1 MKLTET
7 RKAFL
12 EAAIEKYGSETVIK
26 RSDIESLVESNEFGF
41 PYWFTWIAA
50 GGIWDKDLKRGEYR
64 LPETSTPK
72 SFPREKFED
81 FETGDPIGGSA
92 LTPNVT
98 VKTVSTEISTSN
110 EEAVEESIVA
120 YHNPTENLVPSKD
133 PLYVP
138 FGHFN
143 DIYSIIKSG
152 MYYPAF
158 ITGLSGNGKTFMVEQ
173 ACAKAKREFFRVNIT
188 VETDEDDLL
197 GHYALIDGNTVW
209 QDGPVV
215 KAMERGAILLLDE
228 IDLASSK
235 IMCLQPVL
243 EGKGVFLKKVNRFVS
258 PSKGFNVLAT
268 ANTKGKGSEDG
279 RFIGTNILNE
289 AFLERFPITVEQE
302 YPTVSV
308 ERKILDKVFVSL
320 DVDCGDFSERLV
332 TWADII
338 RKTFFEGGIDEII
351 ATRRLVHIANAFA
364 IFGDRKKAI
373 EMCIARF
380 DEDTKTSFIDL
391 YSKVDAE
398 VSEAMA
404 KEAAGEGNLMTP
416 DTSLEDKTSDS
427 EDLTPF

>member
-1 MKLTET
+1 MNLSPAKKRFVDLASAKYGKGAVMT
-7 RKAFL
+7 RNEVKAFVK
-12 EAAIEKYGSETVIK
+12 EADLGWVSWFVRAPYRVGTGKFKLPVNGDMIAPVKPKKLKVPVMKNSE
-26 RSDIESLVESNEFGF
+26 
-41 PYWFTWIAA
+41 
-50 GGIWDKDLKRGEYR
+50 
-64 LPETSTPK
+64 
-72 SFPREKFED
+72 
-81 FETGDPIGGSA
+81 IG
-92 LTPNVT
+92 
-98 VKTVSTEISTSN
+98 
-110 EEAVEESIVA
+110 EESVVA
-120 YHNPTENLVPSKD
+120 YHNPTENLVPDKD

-138 FGHFN
+138 FGNFN
-143 DIYSIIKSG
+143 DVYSIIKSG
-152 MYYPAF
+152 RYYPAF

-173 ACAKAKREFFRVNIT
+173 ACAKAKREYFRVNIT

-258 PSKGFNVLAT
+258 PSVGFNVLAT

-302 YPTVSV
+302 YPSMSV
-308 ERKILDKVFVSL
+308 ERKILDKVFASL
-320 DVDCGDFSERLV
+320 DITEYGDFAEKLV

-338 RKTFFEGGIDEII
+338 RKTFYEGGIDEII
-351 ATRRLVHIANAFA
+351 ATRRLVHIVNAYA

-380 DEDTKTSFIDL
+380 DDDTKTSFLDL
-391 YSKVDAE
+391 YSKC
-398 VSEAMA
+398 
-404 KEAAGEGNLMTP
+404 
-416 DTSLEDKTSDS
+416 DS
-427 EDLTPF
+427 EVVVTDEESTETVEETSTEETEDNLNPF

>member
-1 MKLTET
+1 MSLSPAKQKFVDL
-7 RKAFL
+7 
-12 EAAIEKYGSETVIK
+12 AAAKYGEGATLAMSDVTSIREEHGLGWPSWFVRPPYRVGRGMFKLPVEGESITPIISKPIVNESVVEET
-26 RSDIESLVESNEFGF
+26 
-41 PYWFTWIAA
+41 
-50 GGIWDKDLKRGEYR
+50 
-64 LPETSTPK
+64 
-72 SFPREKFED
+72 
-81 FETGDPIGGSA
+81 
-92 LTPNVT
+92 
-98 VKTVSTEISTSN
+98 
-110 EEAVEESIVA
+110 EAVMA
-120 YHNPTENLVPSKD
+120 YHNPTESLVPSKD

-143 DIYSIIKSG
+143 DIYSIVKSG
-152 MYYPAF
+152 LYYPAF
-158 ITGLSGNGKTFMVEQ
+158 VTGLSGNGKTFMIEQ

-215 KAMERGAILLLDE
+215 KAMERGAVLLLDE

-243 EGKGVFLKKVNRFVS
+243 EGNGVFLKKVNRFVA
-258 PSKGFNVLAT
+258 PSKGFTVLAT

-302 YPTVSV
+302 YPAMSV
-308 ERKILDKVFVSL
+308 ERKILDKVFASL
-320 DVDCGDFSERLV
+320 DVDAGDFSERLV

-338 RKTFFEGGIDEII
+338 RKTFYEGGIDEII
-351 ATRRLVHIANAFA
+351 ATRRLVHIANAYA

-373 EMCIARF
+373 ELCIARF
-380 DEDTKTSFIDL
+380 DEDTKTSFLDL
-391 YSKVDAE
+391 YSKVDEE
-398 VSEAMA
+398 VSNAMA
-404 KEAAGEGNLMTP
+404 DEAGVESETK
-416 DTSLEDKTSDS
+416 SE

>member
-1 MKLTET
+1 MSLSPAKKRFVDLASAEYGEGAVLSKLDVKNV
-7 RKAFL
+7 R
-12 EAAIEKYGSETVIK
+12 EKNNLGWPSWFVRSPYRIGKGEFKLPVEGETVTPVK
-26 RSDIESLVESNEFGF
+26 PLKMKVPAVKKVEE
-41 PYWFTWIAA
+41 
-50 GGIWDKDLKRGEYR
+50 
-64 LPETSTPK
+64 
-72 SFPREKFED
+72 
-81 FETGDPIGGSA
+81 
-92 LTPNVT
+92 
-98 VKTVSTEISTSN
+98 
-110 EEAVEESIVA
+110 VEESIVA

-138 FGHFN
+138 FGNYN
-143 DIYSIIKSG
+143 DVYSIIKSG

-258 PSKGFNVLAT
+258 PSVGFNVLAT

-289 AFLERFPITVEQE
+289 AFLERFPITVEQD
-302 YPTVSV
+302 YPSMAI
-308 ERKILDKVFVSL
+308 ERKILDKVFTSL
-320 DVDCGDFSERLV
+320 DISDFGDFPEKLV

-338 RKTFFEGGIDEII
+338 RKTFYEGGIDEII
-351 ATRRLVHIANAFA
+351 ATRRLVHIANAYA

-373 EMCIARF
+373 EMCINRF
-380 DEDTKTSFIDL
+380 DEDTKTSFLDL
-391 YSKVDAE
+391 YSKC
-398 VSEAMA
+398 
-404 KEAAGEGNLMTP
+404 
-416 DTSLEDKTSDS
+416 DS
-427 EDLTPF
+427 EVVIEDESAETVEETSTEESEDNLNPF

>member
-1 MKLTET
+1 MNLSPAKKRFVDLASAKYGEGAVMT
-7 RKAFL
+7 RDEVKAFVK
-12 EAAIEKYGSETVIK
+12 EADLGWVSWFVRAPYRVGTGKFKLPVNGDMIAPVKPKKLKVPVMKNSEI
-26 RSDIESLVESNEFGF
+26 D
-41 PYWFTWIAA
+41 
-50 GGIWDKDLKRGEYR
+50 
-64 LPETSTPK
+64 
-72 SFPREKFED
+72 
-81 FETGDPIGGSA
+81 
-92 LTPNVT
+92 
-98 VKTVSTEISTSN
+98 
-110 EEAVEESIVA
+110 EESVVA
-120 YHNPTENLVPSKD
+120 CDNPTENLVPDKD

-138 FGHFN
+138 FGNFN
-143 DIYSIIKSG
+143 DVYSIIKSG
-152 MYYPAF
+152 RYYPAF

-243 EGKGVFLKKVNRFVS
+243 EGKGVYLKKVNRFVS
-258 PSKGFNVLAT
+258 PSVGFNVLAT

-302 YPTVSV
+302 YPSMSV
-308 ERKILDKVFVSL
+308 ERKILDKVFASL
-320 DVDCGDFSERLV
+320 DISEYGDFAEKLV

-338 RKTFFEGGIDEII
+338 RKTFYEGGIDEII
-351 ATRRLVHIANAFA
+351 ATRRLVHIANAYA

-380 DEDTKTSFIDL
+380 DDDTKTSFLDL
-391 YSKVDAE
+391 YSKC
-398 VSEAMA
+398 
-404 KEAAGEGNLMTP
+404 
-416 DTSLEDKTSDS
+416 DS
-427 EDLTPF
+427 EVVVTEESTETVEETSTEETEENLNPF

>member
-1 MKLTET
+1 MNLSPAKKRFVDLASAKYGEGAVMT
-7 RKAFL
+7 REEVKAFVK
-12 EAAIEKYGSETVIK
+12 EADLGWVSWFVRAPYRVGTGKFKLPVNGDMIAPVKPKKIKVPVMKNSEV
-26 RSDIESLVESNEFGF
+26 G
-41 PYWFTWIAA
+41 
-50 GGIWDKDLKRGEYR
+50 
-64 LPETSTPK
+64 
-72 SFPREKFED
+72 
-81 FETGDPIGGSA
+81 
-92 LTPNVT
+92 
-98 VKTVSTEISTSN
+98 
-110 EEAVEESIVA
+110 EESVVA
-120 YHNPTENLVPSKD
+120 YHNPTENLVPDKD

-138 FGHFN
+138 FGNFN
-143 DIYSIIKSG
+143 DVYSIIKSG
-152 MYYPAF
+152 RYYPAF

-173 ACAKAKREFFRVNIT
+173 ACAKAKREYFRVNIT
-188 VETDEDDLL
+188 VETDEDDFL

-258 PSKGFNVLAT
+258 PSVGFNVLAT

-302 YPTVSV
+302 YPSMSV
-308 ERKILDKVFVSL
+308 ERKILDKVFASL
-320 DVDCGDFSERLV
+320 DITEYGDFSEKLV

-338 RKTFFEGGIDEII
+338 RKTFYEGGIDEII
-351 ATRRLVHIANAFA
+351 ATRRLVHIVNAYA

-380 DEDTKTSFIDL
+380 DDDTKTSFLDL
-391 YSKVDAE
+391 YSKC
-398 VSEAMA
+398 
-404 KEAAGEGNLMTP
+404 
-416 DTSLEDKTSDS
+416 DS
-427 EDLTPF
+427 EVVVTDEESTETVEETSTEENEDNLNPF

>member
-1 MKLTET
+1 MIMNLSPAKKKFVDLASTEYGVGAILTKDKVTTFAEKSGICCPTWFVRAPYRVGTGKFKLPVAGDVITPVKPKKVKVPVMK
-7 RKAFL
+7 K
-12 EAAIEKYGSETVIK
+12 IEKTEETV
-26 RSDIESLVESNEFGF
+26 
-41 PYWFTWIAA
+41 
-50 GGIWDKDLKRGEYR
+50 
-64 LPETSTPK
+64 
-72 SFPREKFED
+72 
-81 FETGDPIGGSA
+81 
-92 LTPNVT
+92 
-98 VKTVSTEISTSN
+98 
-110 EEAVEESIVA
+110 VA
-120 YHNPTENLVPSKD
+120 YHNPTENLVPEKD

-138 FGHFN
+138 FGNFN
-143 DIYSIIKSG
+143 DVFSIIKSG
-152 MYYPAF
+152 RYYPAF

-173 ACAKAKREFFRVNIT
+173 ACAKAKREYFRVNIT

-243 EGKGVFLKKVNRFVS
+243 EGKGVYLKKVNRFVS
-258 PSKGFNVLAT
+258 PSVGFNVLAT

-302 YPTVSV
+302 YPSMSV
-308 ERKILDKVFVSL
+308 ERKILDKVFASL
-320 DVDCGDFSERLV
+320 DIEAGDFAEKLV

-338 RKTFFEGGIDEII
+338 RKTFYEGGIDEII
-351 ATRRLVHIANAFA
+351 ATRRLVHIVNAYA

-380 DEDTKTSFIDL
+380 DDDTKTSFLDL
-391 YSKVDAE
+391 YSKC
-398 VSEAMA
+398 
-404 KEAAGEGNLMTP
+404 
-416 DTSLEDKTSDS
+416 DS
-427 EDLTPF
+427 EVVMDEESTETVEETSTEETEDNLNPF

>member
-1 MKLTET
+1 MNLSPAKKRFVDLASAKYGEGAVMT
-7 RKAFL
+7 REEVKAFVK
-12 EAAIEKYGSETVIK
+12 EADLGWVSWFVRAPYRVGTGKFKLPVNGDMIAPVKPKKLKVPVMKNSE
-26 RSDIESLVESNEFGF
+26 
-41 PYWFTWIAA
+41 
-50 GGIWDKDLKRGEYR
+50 
-64 LPETSTPK
+64 
-72 SFPREKFED
+72 
-81 FETGDPIGGSA
+81 IG
-92 LTPNVT
+92 
-98 VKTVSTEISTSN
+98 
-110 EEAVEESIVA
+110 EESVVA
-120 YHNPTENLVPSKD
+120 YHNPTENLVPDKD

-138 FGHFN
+138 FGNFN
-143 DIYSIIKSG
+143 DVYSIIKSG
-152 MYYPAF
+152 RYYPAF

-173 ACAKAKREFFRVNIT
+173 ACAKAKREYFRVNIT

-258 PSKGFNVLAT
+258 PSVGFNVLAT

-302 YPTVSV
+302 YPSMSV
-308 ERKILDKVFVSL
+308 ERKILDKVFASL
-320 DVDCGDFSERLV
+320 DITEYGDFSEKLV

-338 RKTFFEGGIDEII
+338 RKTFYEGGIDEII
-351 ATRRLVHIANAFA
+351 ATRRLVHIVNAYA

-380 DEDTKTSFIDL
+380 DDDTKTSFLDL
-391 YSKVDAE
+391 YSKC
-398 VSEAMA
+398 
-404 KEAAGEGNLMTP
+404 
-416 DTSLEDKTSDS
+416 DS
-427 EDLTPF
+427 EVVVTDEESTETVEETSTEETEDNLNPF

>member
-1 MKLTET
+1 MNLSPAKKRFVDLASAKYGEGAVMT
-7 RKAFL
+7 REEVKAFVK
-12 EAAIEKYGSETVIK
+12 EADLGWVSWFVRAPYRVGTGKFKLPVDGDMITPVKPKKLKLPVMKKIEV
-26 RSDIESLVESNEFGF
+26 D
-41 PYWFTWIAA
+41 
-50 GGIWDKDLKRGEYR
+50 
-64 LPETSTPK
+64 
-72 SFPREKFED
+72 
-81 FETGDPIGGSA
+81 
-92 LTPNVT
+92 
-98 VKTVSTEISTSN
+98 
-110 EEAVEESIVA
+110 EESVVA
-120 YHNPTENLVPSKD
+120 YHNHPENLIPEKD

-138 FGHFN
+138 FGNFN
-143 DIYSIIKSG
+143 DVYTIIKSG
-152 MYYPAF
+152 RYYPAF

-258 PSKGFNVLAT
+258 PSVGFNVLAT

-302 YPTVSV
+302 YPSMSV
-308 ERKILDKVFVSL
+308 ERKILDKVFASL
-320 DVDCGDFSERLV
+320 DITAYGDFAEKLV

-338 RKTFFEGGIDEII
+338 RKTFYEGGIDEII
-351 ATRRLVHIANAFA
+351 ATRRLVHIVNAYG
-364 IFGDRKKAI
+364 IFGDRKKAL

-380 DEDTKTSFIDL
+380 DEDTKTSFLDL
-391 YSKVDAE
+391 YSKC
-398 VSEAMA
+398 
-404 KEAAGEGNLMTP
+404 
-416 DTSLEDKTSDS
+416 DS
-427 EDLTPF
+427 EVVVTEESTETVEETSTEETEDNLNPF

>member
-1 MKLTET
+1 MNLSPAKKRFVDLASAKYGKGAVMT
-7 RKAFL
+7 RNEVKAFVKEADLGWVSWFVRAPYRVGTGKFKLPVDGDMITPL
-12 EAAIEKYGSETVIK
+12 EPKKLKVPVMK
-26 RSDIESLVESNEFGF
+26 KVEV
-41 PYWFTWIAA
+41 
-50 GGIWDKDLKRGEYR
+50 D
-64 LPETSTPK
+64 
-72 SFPREKFED
+72 
-81 FETGDPIGGSA
+81 
-92 LTPNVT
+92 
-98 VKTVSTEISTSN
+98 
-110 EEAVEESIVA
+110 EESVVA
-120 YHNPTENLVPSKD
+120 YHNPPEKLVPEKD

-138 FGHFN
+138 FGNFN
-143 DIYSIIKSG
+143 DVYSIIKSG
-152 MYYPAF
+152 RYYPAF

-258 PSKGFNVLAT
+258 PSVGFNVLAT

-302 YPTVSV
+302 YPSMSV
-308 ERKILDKVFVSL
+308 ERKILDKVFASL
-320 DVDCGDFSERLV
+320 DITEYGDFSEKLV

-338 RKTFFEGGIDEII
+338 RKTFYEGGIDEII
-351 ATRRLVHIANAFA
+351 ATRRLVHIVNAYA

-380 DEDTKTSFIDL
+380 DDDTKTSFLDL
-391 YSKVDAE
+391 YSKCDSE
-398 VSEAMA
+398 VVVTDEESTETV
-404 KEAAGEGNLMTP
+404 E
-416 DTSLEDKTSDS
+416 KTSAEET
-427 EDLTPF
+427 EDNLNPF

>member
-1 MKLTET
+1 MSLSPAKKRFVDLASAEYGEGAVLSKSDVKNVREKNNLGWPSWFVRSPYRIGKGEFKLPVE
-7 RKAFL
+7 
-12 EAAIEKYGSETVIK
+12 GETVTPVK
-26 RSDIESLVESNEFGF
+26 PLKMKVPAVKKVEE
-41 PYWFTWIAA
+41 
-50 GGIWDKDLKRGEYR
+50 
-64 LPETSTPK
+64 
-72 SFPREKFED
+72 
-81 FETGDPIGGSA
+81 
-92 LTPNVT
+92 
-98 VKTVSTEISTSN
+98 
-110 EEAVEESIVA
+110 VEESIVA

-138 FGHFN
+138 FGNYN
-143 DIYSIIKSG
+143 DVYSIIKSG
-152 MYYPAF
+152 RYYPAF
-158 ITGLSGNGKTFMVEQ
+158 VTGLSGNGKTFMIEQ

-243 EGKGVFLKKVNRFVS
+243 EGKGVFLKKVNRFVT
-258 PSKGFNVLAT
+258 PSIGFNVLAT

-302 YPTVSV
+302 YPSISV
-308 ERKILDKVFVSL
+308 EKKILDKIFKSL
-320 DVDCGDFSERLV
+320 DIESGDFSEKLV

-338 RKTFFEGGIDEII
+338 RKTFYEGGIDEII
-351 ATRRLVHIANAFA
+351 ATRRLVHIANAYA

-373 EMCIARF
+373 QMCINRCE
-380 DEDTKTSFIDL
+380 EDTKTSFLDL
-391 YSKVDAE
+391 YSKVDSEVVIEDESAE
-398 VSEAMA
+398 KTEKVEEV
-404 KEAAGEGNLMTP
+404 KE
-416 DTSLEDKTSDS
+416 DH
-427 EDLTPF
+427 TPF

>member
-1 MKLTET
+1 MIMNLSPAK
-7 RKAFL
+7 KKF
-12 EAAIEKYGSETVIK
+12 V
-26 RSDIESLVESNEFGF
+26 
-41 PYWFTWIAA
+41 
-50 GGIWDKDLKRGEYR
+50 DL
-64 LPETSTPK
+64 
-72 SFPREKFED
+72 
-81 FETGDPIGGSA
+81 A
-92 LTPNVT
+92 
-98 VKTVSTEISTSN
+98 STEYGVGAILTKDKVTTFAEKSGICCPTWFVRAPYRVGTGKFKLPVDGDVITPVKPKKVKLPVMKNS
-110 EEAVEESIVA
+110 EVGEESVVA
-120 YHNPTENLVPSKD
+120 YHNPTENLVPEKD

-138 FGHFN
+138 FGNFN
-143 DIYSIIKSG
+143 DVFSIIKSG
-152 MYYPAF
+152 RYYPAF

-173 ACAKAKREFFRVNIT
+173 ACAKAKREYFRVNIT

-243 EGKGVFLKKVNRFVS
+243 EGKGVYLKKVNRFVS
-258 PSKGFNVLAT
+258 PSVGFNVLAT

-302 YPTVSV
+302 YPSMSV
-308 ERKILDKVFVSL
+308 ERKILDKVFDSL
-320 DVDCGDFSERLV
+320 DITEYGDFAEKLV

-338 RKTFFEGGIDEII
+338 RKTFYEGGIDEII
-351 ATRRLVHIANAFA
+351 ATRRLVHIVNAYG

-380 DEDTKTSFIDL
+380 DEDTKTSFLDL
-391 YSKVDAE
+391 YSKCDSE
-398 VSEAMA
+398 VVITEESTETV
-404 KEAAGEGNLMTP
+404 E
-416 DTSLEDKTSDS
+416 KTSAEETKDDS
-427 EDLTPF
+427 FLN

>member
-1 MKLTET
+1 MNLSPAKKRFVDLASAKYGEGAVMT
-7 RKAFL
+7 RDEVKAFVK
-12 EAAIEKYGSETVIK
+12 EADLGWVSWFVRAPYRVGTGKFKLPVNGDMITPVKPKKVKLPVMKKIEV
-26 RSDIESLVESNEFGF
+26 D
-41 PYWFTWIAA
+41 
-50 GGIWDKDLKRGEYR
+50 
-64 LPETSTPK
+64 
-72 SFPREKFED
+72 
-81 FETGDPIGGSA
+81 
-92 LTPNVT
+92 
-98 VKTVSTEISTSN
+98 
-110 EEAVEESIVA
+110 EESVVA
-120 YHNPTENLVPSKD
+120 YHNPPENLIPEKD

-138 FGHFN
+138 FGNFN
-143 DIYSIIKSG
+143 DVYTIIKSG
-152 MYYPAF
+152 RYYPVF

-173 ACAKAKREFFRVNIT
+173 ACAKAKREYFRVNIT

-243 EGKGVFLKKVNRFVS
+243 EGKGVYLKKVNRFVS
-258 PSKGFNVLAT
+258 PSVGFNVLAT

-302 YPTVSV
+302 YPSMSV
-308 ERKILDKVFVSL
+308 ERKILDKVFASL
-320 DVDCGDFSERLV
+320 DITEYGDFAEKLV

-338 RKTFFEGGIDEII
+338 RKTFYEGGIDEII
-351 ATRRLVHIANAFA
+351 ATRRLVHIVNAYA

-380 DEDTKTSFIDL
+380 DEDTKTSFLDL
-391 YSKVDAE
+391 YSKC
-398 VSEAMA
+398 
-404 KEAAGEGNLMTP
+404 
-416 DTSLEDKTSDS
+416 DS
-427 EDLTPF
+427 EVVVTEESTETVEETSTEETEDNLNPF

>member
-1 MKLTET
+1 MNLSPAKKRFVDL
-7 RKAFL
+7 AS
-12 EAAIEKYGSETVIK
+12 AKYGEGAVMTRNEVTAFVKEADLGWVSWFVRAPYRVGTGKFKLPVNGDMITPVK
-26 RSDIESLVESNEFGF
+26 PKKVKLPVMKKIEV
-41 PYWFTWIAA
+41 
-50 GGIWDKDLKRGEYR
+50 D
-64 LPETSTPK
+64 
-72 SFPREKFED
+72 
-81 FETGDPIGGSA
+81 
-92 LTPNVT
+92 
-98 VKTVSTEISTSN
+98 
-110 EEAVEESIVA
+110 EESVVA
-120 YHNPTENLVPSKD
+120 YHNPPENLIPEKD

-138 FGHFN
+138 FGNFN
-143 DIYSIIKSG
+143 DVYTIIKSG
-152 MYYPAF
+152 RYYPAF

-173 ACAKAKREFFRVNIT
+173 ACAKAKREYFRVNIT

-243 EGKGVFLKKVNRFVS
+243 EGKGVYLKKVNRFVS
-258 PSKGFNVLAT
+258 PSVGFNVLAT

-302 YPTVSV
+302 YPSMSV
-308 ERKILDKVFVSL
+308 ERKILDKVFASL
-320 DVDCGDFSERLV
+320 DITEYGDFSEKLV

-338 RKTFFEGGIDEII
+338 RKTFYEGGIDEII
-351 ATRRLVHIANAFA
+351 ATRRLVHIVNAYA

-380 DEDTKTSFIDL
+380 DDDTKTSFLDL
-391 YSKVDAE
+391 YSKC
-398 VSEAMA
+398 
-404 KEAAGEGNLMTP
+404 
-416 DTSLEDKTSDS
+416 DS
-427 EDLTPF
+427 EVVVTEESTETVEEAPKDEASEYM

>member
-1 MKLTET
+1 MNLSPAKKRFVDLASAKYGEGAVMT
-7 RKAFL
+7 REEVKAFVK
-12 EAAIEKYGSETVIK
+12 EADLGWVSWFVRAPYRVGTGKFKLPVNGDMITPVKPKKVKLPVMKKIEV
-26 RSDIESLVESNEFGF
+26 D
-41 PYWFTWIAA
+41 
-50 GGIWDKDLKRGEYR
+50 
-64 LPETSTPK
+64 
-72 SFPREKFED
+72 
-81 FETGDPIGGSA
+81 
-92 LTPNVT
+92 
-98 VKTVSTEISTSN
+98 
-110 EEAVEESIVA
+110 EESVVA
-120 YHNPTENLVPSKD
+120 YHNPPENLIPEKD

-138 FGHFN
+138 FGNFN
-143 DIYSIIKSG
+143 DVYTIIKSG
-152 MYYPAF
+152 RYYPAF

-173 ACAKAKREFFRVNIT
+173 ACAKAKREYFRVNIT

-243 EGKGVFLKKVNRFVS
+243 EGKGVYLKKVNRFVS
-258 PSKGFNVLAT
+258 PSVGFNVLAT

-302 YPTVSV
+302 YPSMSV
-308 ERKILDKVFVSL
+308 ERKILDKVFASL
-320 DVDCGDFSERLV
+320 DITEYGDFAEKLV

-338 RKTFFEGGIDEII
+338 RKTFYEGGIDEII
-351 ATRRLVHIANAFA
+351 ATRRLVHIVNAYA

-380 DEDTKTSFIDL
+380 DDDTKTSFLDL
-391 YSKVDAE
+391 YSKC
-398 VSEAMA
+398 
-404 KEAAGEGNLMTP
+404 
-416 DTSLEDKTSDS
+416 DS
-427 EDLTPF
+427 EVVVTEESTETVEETSTEETEDNLNPF

>member
-1 MKLTET
+1 MSLSPAKQKFVDL
-7 RKAFL
+7 
-12 EAAIEKYGSETVIK
+12 AAAKYGEGAVLEMAHVTRVREENNLGWPSWFV
-26 RSDIESLVESNEFGF
+26 RSPYRVGRGQFKLPVEGESITPIISKPKVEK
-41 PYWFTWIAA
+41 PM
-50 GGIWDKDLKRGEYR
+50 
-64 LPETSTPK
+64 
-72 SFPREKFED
+72 
-81 FETGDPIGGSA
+81 
-92 LTPNVT
+92 
-98 VKTVSTEISTSN
+98 
-110 EEAVEESIVA
+110 VEETAVVA
-120 YHNPTENLVPSKD
+120 YHNPTESLVPSKD

-143 DIYSIIKSG
+143 DIYSIVKSG

-158 ITGLSGNGKTFMVEQ
+158 VTGLSGNGKTFMIEQ

-215 KAMERGAILLLDE
+215 KAMERGAVLLLDE

-243 EGKGVFLKKVNRFVS
+243 EGNGVFLKKVNRFVA
-258 PSKGFNVLAT
+258 PSKGFTVLAT

-302 YPTVSV
+302 YPSMSV
-308 ERKILDKVFVSL
+308 ERKILDKVFASL
-320 DVDCGDFSERLV
+320 DVEAGDFSERLV

-338 RKTFFEGGIDEII
+338 RKTFYEGGIDEII
-351 ATRRLVHIANAFA
+351 ATRRLVHIANAYA

-373 EMCIARF
+373 ELCIARF
-380 DEDTKTSFIDL
+380 DEDTKTSFLDL
-391 YSKVDAE
+391 YSKVDEE
-398 VSEAMA
+398 VSNVMADEAGV
-404 KEAAGEGNLMTP
+404 EGET
-416 DTSLEDKTSDS
+416 KSDDA

>member
-1 MKLTET
+1 MNLSPAKKRFVDLASAKYGEGAVMT
-7 RKAFL
+7 REEVKAFVK
-12 EAAIEKYGSETVIK
+12 EADLGWVSWFVRAPYRVGTGKFKLPVNGDMIAPVKPKKLKVPVMKNSEV
-26 RSDIESLVESNEFGF
+26 G
-41 PYWFTWIAA
+41 
-50 GGIWDKDLKRGEYR
+50 
-64 LPETSTPK
+64 
-72 SFPREKFED
+72 
-81 FETGDPIGGSA
+81 
-92 LTPNVT
+92 
-98 VKTVSTEISTSN
+98 
-110 EEAVEESIVA
+110 EESVVA
-120 YHNPTENLVPSKD
+120 YHNPTENLVPDKD

-138 FGHFN
+138 FGNFN
-143 DIYSIIKSG
+143 DVYTIIKSG
-152 MYYPAF
+152 RYYPAF

-173 ACAKAKREFFRVNIT
+173 ACAKAKREYFRVNIT

-258 PSKGFNVLAT
+258 PSVGFNVLAT

-302 YPTVSV
+302 YPSMSV
-308 ERKILDKVFVSL
+308 ERKILDKVFASL
-320 DVDCGDFSERLV
+320 DITEYGDFSEKLV

-338 RKTFFEGGIDEII
+338 RKTFYEGGIDEII
-351 ATRRLVHIANAFA
+351 ATRRLVHIVNAYA

-380 DEDTKTSFIDL
+380 DDDTKTSFLDL
-391 YSKVDAE
+391 YSKC
-398 VSEAMA
+398 
-404 KEAAGEGNLMTP
+404 
-416 DTSLEDKTSDS
+416 DS
-427 EDLTPF
+427 EVVVTEESTETVEEAPKDESSEYM

>member
-1 MKLTET
+1 MRLIMMNLSPAKKRFVELASATYGDGAVITRDEVKALVKDHGLGWVSWFVRAPYRVGTGKFKLPVAGETITPVKPKKVKVPVMK
-7 RKAFL
+7 K
-12 EAAIEKYGSETVIK
+12 SE
-26 RSDIESLVESNEFGF
+26 
-41 PYWFTWIAA
+41 
-50 GGIWDKDLKRGEYR
+50 
-64 LPETSTPK
+64 
-72 SFPREKFED
+72 
-81 FETGDPIGGSA
+81 IG
-92 LTPNVT
+92 
-98 VKTVSTEISTSN
+98 
-110 EEAVEESIVA
+110 EESVVA
-120 YHNPTENLVPSKD
+120 YHNPTENLVPDKD

-138 FGHFN
+138 FGNYN
-143 DIYSIIKSG
+143 DVYSIIKSG
-152 MYYPAF
+152 RYYPAF

-258 PSKGFNVLAT
+258 PSVGFNVLAT

-302 YPTVSV
+302 YPSMAI
-308 ERKILDKVFVSL
+308 ERKILDKVFTSL
-320 DVDCGDFSERLV
+320 DIEAGDFSEKLV

-338 RKTFFEGGIDEII
+338 RKTFYEGGIDEIV
-351 ATRRLVHIANAFA
+351 ATRRLVHIVNAYA

-373 EMCIARF
+373 EMCINRF
-380 DEDTKTSFIDL
+380 DEDTKTSFLDL
-391 YSKVDAE
+391 YSKC
-398 VSEAMA
+398 
-404 KEAAGEGNLMTP
+404 
-416 DTSLEDKTSDS
+416 DS
-427 EDLTPF
+427 EVVVEEESTETVEETSTDTEENLNPF

>member
-1 MKLTET
+1 MSLSPAKKRFVDLASAKYGEGAVMT
-7 RKAFL
+7 RDEVKAFVK
-12 EAAIEKYGSETVIK
+12 EADLGWVSWFVRAPYRVGTGKFKLPVAGETITPVKPKKVKVPVMKKSE
-26 RSDIESLVESNEFGF
+26 
-41 PYWFTWIAA
+41 
-50 GGIWDKDLKRGEYR
+50 
-64 LPETSTPK
+64 
-72 SFPREKFED
+72 
-81 FETGDPIGGSA
+81 IG
-92 LTPNVT
+92 
-98 VKTVSTEISTSN
+98 
-110 EEAVEESIVA
+110 EESVVA
-120 YHNPTENLVPSKD
+120 YHNPTENLVPDKD

-138 FGHFN
+138 FGNYN
-143 DIYSIIKSG
+143 DVYSIIKSG

-258 PSKGFNVLAT
+258 PSVGFNVLAT

-289 AFLERFPITVEQE
+289 AFLERFPITVEQD
-302 YPTVSV
+302 YPSMAI
-308 ERKILDKVFVSL
+308 ERKILDKVFTSL
-320 DVDCGDFSERLV
+320 DISDYGDFPEKLV

-338 RKTFFEGGIDEII
+338 RKTFYEGGIDEII
-351 ATRRLVHIANAFA
+351 ATRRLVHIVNAYA

-373 EMCIARF
+373 EMCINRF
-380 DEDTKTSFIDL
+380 DEDTKTSFLDL
-391 YSKVDAE
+391 YSKC
-398 VSEAMA
+398 
-404 KEAAGEGNLMTP
+404 
-416 DTSLEDKTSDS
+416 DS
-427 EDLTPF
+427 EVVIEDESAETVEETSTEESEDNLNPF

>member
-1 MKLTET
+1 MNLSPAKKRFVDLASAKYGEGAVMT
-7 RKAFL
+7 RDEVKAFVK
-12 EAAIEKYGSETVIK
+12 EADLGWVSWFVRAPYRVGTGKFKLPVNGDMITPVKPKKVKLPVMKKIEV
-26 RSDIESLVESNEFGF
+26 D
-41 PYWFTWIAA
+41 
-50 GGIWDKDLKRGEYR
+50 
-64 LPETSTPK
+64 
-72 SFPREKFED
+72 
-81 FETGDPIGGSA
+81 
-92 LTPNVT
+92 
-98 VKTVSTEISTSN
+98 
-110 EEAVEESIVA
+110 EESVVA
-120 YHNPTENLVPSKD
+120 YHNPPENLIPEKD

-138 FGHFN
+138 FGNFN
-143 DIYSIIKSG
+143 DVYTIIKSG
-152 MYYPAF
+152 RYYPAF

-173 ACAKAKREFFRVNIT
+173 ACAKAKREYFRVNIT

-243 EGKGVFLKKVNRFVS
+243 EGKGVYLKKVNRFVS
-258 PSKGFNVLAT
+258 PSVGFNVLAT

-302 YPTVSV
+302 YPSMSV
-308 ERKILDKVFVSL
+308 ERKILDKVFASL
-320 DVDCGDFSERLV
+320 DITEYGDFAEKLV

-338 RKTFFEGGIDEII
+338 RKTFYEGGIDEII
-351 ATRRLVHIANAFA
+351 ATRRLVHIVNAYA

-380 DEDTKTSFIDL
+380 DEDTKTSFLDL
-391 YSKVDAE
+391 YSKC
-398 VSEAMA
+398 
-404 KEAAGEGNLMTP
+404 
-416 DTSLEDKTSDS
+416 DS
-427 EDLTPF
+427 EVVVTDEESTETFEEAPKDEASEYM

>member
-1 MKLTET
+1 MSLSPAKQKFVDCASEIYG
-7 RKAFL
+7 
-12 EAAIEKYGSETVIK
+12 EGAILDREMINNVC
-26 RSDIESLVESNEFGF
+26 DINH
-41 PYWFTWIAA
+41 
-50 GGIWDKDLKRGEYR
+50 
-64 LPETSTPK
+64 LPSP
-72 SFPREKFED
+72 SWFPRSTYSVGRGQFKLPVE
-81 FETGDPIGGSA
+81 GDP
-92 LTPNVT
+92 TP
-98 VKTVSTEISTSN
+98 TVSKPKVVEALVAN
-110 EEAVEESIVA
+110 EEAVMA
-120 YHNPTENLVPSKD
+120 YHNPTESLVPSKD

-143 DIYSIIKSG
+143 DIYNIVKSG

-158 ITGLSGNGKTFMVEQ
+158 VTGLSGNGKTFMIEQ

-209 QDGPVV
+209 QDGPVI
-215 KAMERGAILLLDE
+215 KAMERGAVLLLDE

-243 EGKGVFLKKVNRFVS
+243 EGNGVFLKKVNRFVS
-258 PSKGFNVLAT
+258 PSKGFTVLAT

-302 YPTVSV
+302 YPSTAV

-320 DVDCGDFSERLV
+320 DVEAGDFSERLV

-338 RKTFFEGGIDEII
+338 RKTFYEGGIDEII

-380 DEDTKTSFIDL
+380 DDDTKTSFLDL

-404 KEAAGEGNLMTP
+404 KEAGVEGETVE
-416 DTSLEDKTSDS
+416 TKSDDVD
-427 EDLTPF
+427 DLTPF